1 MLHFSKEVRE
11 MFFEQDD
18 ISLNITNI
26 LKLEW
31 DKRNEQ
37 SSNRPFHA
45 LSFRI
50 RGNADIFV
58 SDNKRVH
65 LETSD
70 IAFVPANLIYK
81 QIAKDEQ
88 LYVIHFTCSEPLPYM
103 IKKLTPQ
110 NPEYFEHL
118 FAKIYLAWSKKHVG
132 YVHECKS
139 IIYKIMTKI
148 EQEYNTQKMIPAN
161 NKILEA
167 VEYIHDNFTDHDL
180 TVEELS
186 KQFGMSS
193 TYFRKQFSAVFRVT
207 PLKYINKLRFTYAQ
221 ELLQSDYYTVEE
233 IAEKCGFNNINYFSL
248 FIKKQTGLS
257 PSVLRAQLKNKI

>member
-1 MLHFSKEVRE
+1 
-11 MFFEQDD
+11 MFFGQDD
-18 ISLNITNI
+18 ISLNITNV

-31 DKRNEQ
+31 DERNER
-37 SSNRPFHA
+37 STNRPFHA

-50 RGNADIFV
+50 KGNADMLV
-58 SDNKRVH
+58 SNNKKIH

-70 IAFVPANLIYK
+70 LAFVPSNLIYT

-88 LYVIHFTCSEPLPYM
+88 LYVIHFTCSEPLPYL

-118 FAKIYLAWSKKHVG
+118 FAKVYLAWSKKYPG

-139 IIYKIMTKI
+139 IIYKIMLKI
-148 EQEYNTQKMIPAN
+148 EQEYDTQKMTLVS

-180 TVEELS
+180 TVELLS
-186 KQFGMSS
+186 QKFGMSS
-193 TYFRKQFSAVFRVT
+193 TYFRNQFTSVFHIT
-207 PLKYINKLRFTYAQ
+207 PLKYINNLRFTYAQ
-221 ELLQSDYYTVEE
+221 ELLQSDYYTIEE

-248 FIKKQTGLS
+248 FIKKQTGIS
-257 PSVLRAQLKNKI
+257 PSALRTQLKNKI